1 MKIKQKQKQ
10 ISENAICQIRST
22 DQTHVWWG
30 ISSHTQPKRYS
41 LILPFLAIF
50 MQKIQDINW
59 FLRVTLMIKESNN
72 LTWQEPNMLPSLDKY
87 LHAKNLR
94 YCWSRNTTIWLDGR
108 RKWQQ
113 QPKSGT
119 LRRYLPLLN
128 IYIQKNYDIDWL
140 FPEISAIKK
149 SFNAIG
155 KEIRLAAP
163 KQKW

>member
-87 LHAKNLR
+87 LHAK
-94 YCWSRNTTIWLDGR
+94 
-108 RKWQQ
+108 
-113 QPKSGT
+113 KSKI
-119 LRRYLPLLN
+119 LL
-128 IYIQKNYDIDWL
+128 
-140 FPEISAIKK
+140 IKK
-149 SFNAIG
+149 YYNLIG
-155 KEIRLAAP
+155 WETQMATAT
-163 KQKW
+163 QKWYSPALPSLVEYLHPKKLKYWLAISGDICNQKII